1 MLTRETG
8 PTDKNYRDQTQV
20 FCKYE
25 SGRKWSQRPCVGG
38 LNKGTPGPGLSLSN
52 GSGVRTLSIL
62 CRQGSTQ
69 SGEDEQL
76 FLLIISHDVGIVQ
89 ANDDLRIIYEQEGG
103 FLKISFKWNVP

>member
-1 MLTRETG
+1 MQTG
-8 PTDKNYRDQTQV
+8 LHT
-20 FCKYE
+20 
-25 SGRKWSQRPCVGG
+25 
-38 LNKGTPGPGLSLSN
+38 
-52 GSGVRTLSIL
+52 
-62 CRQGSTQ
+62 TQ